1 MTAFACEYGKSD
13 TVVARAAV
21 LSAHDASHADLV
33 ASPALSERYG
43 MAVGAVEPFR
53 MLGVRKVH
61 PRHVTGFAHHNVVES
76 PPHDTLAPKA
86 RAWID
91 QAL

>member
-1 MTAFACEYGKSD
+1 MTAFAGEYGKSN

-21 LSAHDASHADLV
+21 LSAHDAFHADLV
-33 ASPALSERYG
+33 ASPALPERYG
-43 MAVGAVEPFR
+43 MAVGTVEPFR
-53 MLGVRKVH
+53 VLGVRKVH

-86 RAWID
+86 RTGGD
-91 QAL
+91 KAL